1 MLVVCNK
8 VQNSIKKQRQSE
20 LQLEKG
26 VRLVDTKWVWNTTM
40 CIVYVVKYITQNCRL
55 IIFVL
60 SKDSWRKKKVTMEPV
75 SSL

>member
-26 VRLVDTKWVWNTTM
+26 VRLVDTKCVWNTKM
-40 CIVYVVKYITQNCRL
+40 CT
-55 IIFVL
+55 
-60 SKDSWRKKKVTMEPV
+60 
-75 SSL
+75 

>member
-40 CIVYVVKYITQNCRL
+40 CTYLVTYIT
-55 IIFVL
+55 
-60 SKDSWRKKKVTMEPV
+60 
-75 SSL
+75 